1 MREKGAPEGLGPV
14 FKTIV
19 EKITPGIFLHFL
31 LLCLIQLG
39 SSVWRDGLGVV
50 LTLPGN
56 NIIANIVADITEMI
70 VAGGS

>member
-1 MREKGAPEGLGPV
+1 MREKGAGSSFQNHRWENNTG
-14 FKTIV
+14 KY
-19 EKITPGIFLHFL
+19 FLHFL

>member
-1 MREKGAPEGLGPV
+1 M
-14 FKTIV
+14 
-19 EKITPGIFLHFL
+19 
-31 LLCLIQLG
+31 
-39 SSVWRDGLGVV
+39 WRDGLGVV